1 MAMKKQLFKNMNYVE
16 DDIDWSQVDWVGE
29 IQRYRYL
36 HEVWKEKCMEQLVI
50 ELKKTS
56 GKINIQEIQGTTFN
70 EYKTI
75 R

>member
-1 MAMKKQLFKNMNYVE
+1 MAITEHLFKSMSCDE

-36 HEVWKEKCMEQLVI
+36 HEVWKEKCMEQLAI
-50 ELKKTS
+50 ELKKH
-56 GKINIQEIQGTTFN
+56 QE
-70 EYKTI
+70 

>member
-1 MAMKKQLFKNMNYVE
+1 MCLTYPIVSPMKKQLFKNMNYVE

-36 HEVWKEKCMEQLVI
+36 HEVWKEKCMEQLAI
-50 ELKKTS
+50 ELKKH
-56 GKINIQEIQGTTFN
+56 QE
-70 EYKTI
+70 

>member
-1 MAMKKQLFKNMNYVE
+1 MAIKEHLFKNMNCYA

-29 IQRYRYL
+29 IQRYRYQ
-36 HEVWKEKCMEQLVI
+36 HEVWKEKCMEQLSNQI
-50 ELKKTS
+50 GKIS
-56 GKINIQEIQGTTFN
+56 GKINIQQISGTTFN